1 MSKVA
6 KVLVGAAAIG
16 FAAFT
21 GGVSLAGLGSFLTT
35 GITGRLLTSVALS
48 ALSQALVKPQGQKNP
63 GIRSSSTAR
72 GDINPDGFILGRYAT
87 AGAAVAPPYTHSRS
101 GHKTPNPYLQYVIH
115 LGGAPGQGLA
125 GLLIDGRTTEIL
137 GTEIPWD
144 GSTNFGGANDAAGKR
159 REYGREVRIDGSDTI
174 ACWVRF
180 VDGTQT
186 VADGRLVNRYRNHPE
201 RPWTSSMI
209 GAGISYAIVTF
220 QLEQPLFSGFPQVQF
235 IVDGIPLY
243 DPRKDSTAGGSGA
256 HRWGQPAT
264 YERTENTAV
273 QIYNLLRGIS
283 LPGGRVYGGRARAEQ
298 LPTSSWFAGMNACD
312 ASVALAGGGSEKAWR
327 TSYEISVADEPA
339 SVIEELCSA
348 ASIQLTEMGGTW
360 KIRVGAPGVPVA
372 WLTDDDIIISQEQT
386 HEQFPGLDKTYNG
399 ASISFPDPASGWQ
412 AVEAPIH
419 VRADYAAQ
427 DQGREL
433 IANLSLPAAPYQ
445 AQNQRLARA
454 YVEEERRFRRHVV
467 TLPPDYGVLEPLD
480 ALAWSSERNGYE
492 DKIFEVVQTTTDPV
506 TQLVTASLRERDPAD
521 YDWEPGFQLP
531 YAPKPPIWTGPVVV
545 EVGDFA
551 VSPLIITDADG
562 VARRPALLLTW
573 DTDDLQDVD
582 GLEWEVRLSGATDPL
597 LRGSITDV
605 MAGRLVIAEGILPNE
620 AYQVRARMV
629 GKAFDNI
636 WSVWLAVVAPNVGL
650 GERDIAQEVFDE
662 MRDIAAQAG
671 IEAVTTLPATGRPNQ
686 IVMKLPEGVLYRW
699 DAAAG
704 QWVTTIYAGI
714 PDGAIT
720 IAKFAQ
726 GIRPAEVLD
735 ALPGAPHTKGRL
747 VFLTTDNKLYRNTG
761 TGWTAAVPSA
771 DITGTI
777 TSAQIEGLAASKV
790 TGQLTNDQIAAV
802 AAAKLT
808 GQITG
813 TQITDGAVT
822 TAKVAAGAI
831 ETEKLAAGSVIA
843 DKIASN
849 AVTAVKIQAGSVE
862 TAKLAAGAVEAD
874 KIASGAVTTAKL
886 DALAVT
892 TEKLAANSV
901 TVGKIQAG
909 AVGADQIAANAI
921 TAKQLL
927 VMDFT
932 NLILDPDYSAENSGY
947 WNLLGTTSGIS
958 RQPTPSNM
966 QRPTAVVIADTIT
979 AGTGVRVQPSTPIPV
994 NPGEQWYVS
1003 AVVRATGTTPYA
1015 TMALIAY
1022 WYSTPSVGGPT
1033 ASSSPDKVYGSV
1045 SPQPLD
1051 HTFTVPEGAA
1061 YVSFGYVRRS
1071 TSGQSGG
1078 VFMNQMSA
1086 RRVNGAVLIENGAV
1100 TADKISAGAV
1110 TTDALAATA
1119 VIASKIAAGAVTT
1132 DKLLANAVTAVKID
1146 TDAIEARHIKA
1157 KQVTADAMAANSI
1170 TAANGAIADLSVD
1183 TLQIR
1188 GNAVTVS
1195 AYGEIPDRVTFSS
1208 GSGRLFGVSA
1218 TINRSVGHSSQI
1230 LISAF
1235 TTAAPNATM
1244 IMYLYRNSTL
1254 IKQWGSGGG
1263 HAVRIAVDDDAG
1275 SGLTNYQIQFQAFYS
1290 GGGGGTPEFSSTF
1303 SERFISV
1310 TQFKR

>member
-72 GDINPDGFILGRYAT
+72 GDINPDGFVLGRYAT

-101 GHKTPNPYLQYVIH
+101 GHKTPNPYLQYIIH
-115 LGGAPGQGLA
+115 LGGAPRQGLA

-137 GTEIPWD
+137 GEEIPWD
-144 GSTNFGGANDAAGKR
+144 GSFDFGGANDAAGKR

-180 VDGTQT
+180 INGTQT

-264 YERTENTAV
+264 YEQTENTAV
-273 QIYNLLRGIS
+273 QIYNLLRGIT

-312 ASVALAGGGSEKAWR
+312 APVALAGGGSEKAWR

-360 KIRVGAPGVPVA
+360 KVRVGAPGVPVA

-386 HEQFPGLDKTYNG
+386 HEQFPGLDQTYNG

-412 AVEAPIH
+412 AVEAPIY

-551 VSPLIITDADG
+551 VSPLVITDADG

-671 IEAVTTLPATGRPNQ
+671 IEAVTTLPATGRANQ

-777 TSAQIEGLAASKV
+777 SSAQIAGLAASKV

-849 AVTAVKIQAGSVE
+849 AVTAVKIQSGSVE

-909 AVGADQIAANAI
+909 AVGADQIAANAVS
-921 TAKQLL
+921 AKQLL
-927 VMDFT
+927 VADFS
-932 NLILDPDYSAENSGY
+932 NPILDPDYASTNAGY
-947 WNLLGTTSGIS
+947 WSFIGTTAAIS
-958 RQPTPSNM
+958 RAEPSPPNM
-966 QRPTAVVIADTIT
+966 PRPSALVIADTLT
-979 AGTGVRVQPSTPIPV
+979 TSTGVRVNPTTPIPCQ
-994 NPGEQWYVS
+994 PGEQS
-1003 AVVRATGTTPYA
+1003 FATTT
-1015 TMALIAY
+1015 
-1022 WYSTPSVGGPT
+1022 
-1033 ASSSPDKVYGSV
+1033 
-1045 SPQPLD
+1045 PQPLS
-1051 HTFTVPEGAA
+1051 HTFTVPATA
-1061 YVSFGYVRRS
+1061 SYVSFGFIRRS
-1071 TSGQSGG
+1071 GATQKYG
-1078 VFMNQMSA
+1078 VYVNEMSA
-1086 RRVNGAVLIENGAV
+1086 RRVNGGELIVDGAI
-1100 TADKISAGAV
+1100 TANKISAGAV

-1119 VIASKIAAGAVTT
+1119 VVASKIAAGAVTT

-1170 TAANGAIADLSVD
+1170 TAANGAIANLSVD

-1195 AYGEIPDRVTFSS
+1195 AYGEISDRVTFNS

-1235 TTAAPNATM
+1235 TTAATNATM

-1290 GGGGGTPEFSSTF
+1290 GGGGGMPEFSSTF